1 MKKILYLFLITFTI
15 ISCGKVS
22 PKGEIQSK
30 DIELSEFS
38 KLDLKGKF
46 RVFYVQSPHNFVNVE
61 TYPNIS
67 ENLTIEVKNNQLDIT
82 ENRPTEKVDFYNI
95 TVYGK
100 NPFDV
105 IKIAD
110 SVELNISSQMKVDQ
124 FSLHLK
130 DNAKF
135 IGSVISEKSVIDMAN
150 KSRANLLGKTAL
162 AKISI
167 RDTASIISP
176 YWYIQDLDID
186 SQNGNYAELNV
197 DEEIKGKIG
206 NTAKLIFY
214 GNPSKK
220 LKVTEK
226 AMIQN
231 KKLN

>member
-1 MKKILYLFLITFTI
+1 
-15 ISCGKVS
+15 
-22 PKGEIQSK
+22 
-30 DIELSEFS
+30 
-38 KLDLKGKF
+38 
-46 RVFYVQSPHNFVNVE
+46 
-61 TYPNIS
+61 
-67 ENLTIEVKNNQLDIT
+67 
-82 ENRPTEKVDFYNI
+82 
-95 TVYGK
+95 
-100 NPFDV
+100 
-105 IKIAD
+105 
-110 SVELNISSQMKVDQ
+110 MKVDQ